1 MRQIIISLTAMFA
14 SLALL
19 IAGSSLLGT
28 LLSVQLA
35 ETGFSPMAIGLVL
48 VFHSVGFVLGTR
60 VATRL
65 IRRVGQIRSFAAF
78 AAIGCAA
85 ALIHP
90 LYVSGWL
97 WALLRL
103 FVGFC
108 HAGLIMV
115 LESWISGRASAAT
128 RGALLGIYQI
138 VFFSAAA
145 GGQYLV
151 GFTPDEVYPM
161 FSFVAILMVLS
172 LVPLALTR
180 SEAPVMGSV
189 DRLGFVELWQL
200 SPSGWLGAVVAGLL
214 SSAFLTLGPLYAS
227 AIGMDVAGVARYMMF
242 AVVATM
248 LLQWPLGHLSDL
260 MDRRF
265 VLGFLAAAAGI
276 AAVAGMLFGQDY
288 GWALYTTTAIV
299 FGVAGCLYPIS
310 LAMITDNMTEGNP
323 VAASAGLLFTFGLGT
338 CLGPLLGAGL
348 MEVLGPAGLFA
359 FLAAGLLLLAGFVV
373 VRMRYTPALP
383 MAQQGRFVNVV
394 ASQTAPPILEL
405 DPRTDDFRDNSETA
419 GTYQG
424 P

>member
-28 LLSVQLA
+28 LLSVQLS

-138 VFFSAAA
+138 VYFSAAA

-161 FSFVAILMVLS
+161 FSFVAILVVLS
-172 LVPLALTR
+172 LVPLAVTR

-227 AIGMDVAGVARYMMF
+227 SIGMDVAAVASYMMS

-265 VLGFLAAAAGI
+265 VLGFLAAAAAI
-276 AAVAGMLFGQDY
+276 AAVAGMLFGEDH
-288 GWALYTTTAIV
+288 GWVLYTTTAIV

-310 LAMITDNMTEGNP
+310 LAMITDNMIEGNP

-359 FLAAGLLLLAGFVV
+359 FLATGLLLLAGFVV

-383 MAQQGRFVNVV
+383 MEQQGRFVNVV

-405 DPRTDDFRDNSETA
+405 DPRADDFRDTS
-419 GTYQG
+419 GTL
-424 P
+424 